1 MSKTPTLASV
11 NGTTLSGAQ
20 LKTFLTGIVA
30 AFRTIGMQE
39 TDRATITSDTTLTVQ
54 NCGLVLVD
62 CTGGNVALTLPTS
75 GATTDDA
82 IYNIRRLDSTTN
94 TLTVTRGGSDTIE
107 GASTAVSIGTLNNWA
122 IQLPAGGTD
131 WKVTGRSRSGV
142 NPITSDF
149 PGHGR
154 CRLSFQSSTALILT
168 PYNGNTIVING
179 QVVTIPSAGVTLS
192 NSGTS
197 NNTTYFI
204 YAYLSSGVL
213 TLERSTTGH
222 STDTTTGVEIKT
234 GDATRTLVG
243 MARSVGLPTPFWV
256 DSTTDRLVL
265 SYFNRKERIASSS
278 FSSTVTTTS
287 TSYVDLSSPSYPDW
301 LTWADEPVKFSVTG
315 ACENTGAN
323 ATVTSIGVDG
333 ATPQD
338 VFNQS
343 RHGETT
349 PVSLQLANTF
359 SEGYHYST
367 VLGRVGAGT
376 GSWAGSGTVG
386 ERTTHQA
393 IVMG

>member
-94 TLTVTRGGSDTIE
+94 TLTVSSGGSDTIE
-107 GASTAVSIGTLNNWA
+107 GASTAVTIGALNTWA
-122 IQLPAGGTD
+122 IQLPAGGSD
-131 WKVTGRSRSGV
+131 WKVTGRSRVGV

-154 CRLSFQSSTALILT
+154 CRLSRQSGAALILT
-168 PYNGNTIVING
+168 PFNGNTIVING
-179 QVVTIPSAGVTLS
+179 QVVTIPSAGVKLS
-192 NSGTS
+192 NSGVS
-197 NNTTYFI
+197 NSTLYYI
-204 YAYLSSGVL
+204 YAYLNSGVL
-213 TLERSTTGH
+213 TLERSATGH

-243 MARSVGLPTPFWV
+243 MAR
-256 DSTTDRLVL
+256 TDIGGAWSDTAAYRCVL
-265 SYFNRKERIASSS
+265 SYFNRLGKVGSVAFGSPQ
-278 FSSTVTTTS
+278 TTTS
-287 TSYVDLSSPSYPDW
+287 TSYVSLGSIVTEW
-301 LTWADEPVKFSVTG
+301 LTWADEPVKFSVNG
-315 ACENTGAN
+315 GVNNSGAN
-323 ATVTSIGVDG
+323 GTFTSIGVDG
-333 ATPQD
+333 TTAEE
-338 VFNQS
+338 VCS
-343 RHGETT
+343 RMEGTNSVPIGLSH
-349 PVSLQLANTF
+349 SNSF

-367 VLGRVGAGT
+367 VLGRVSAGT
-376 GSWAGSGTVG
+376 GNWSGSGTASI
-386 ERTTHQA
+386 RTTHQA

>member
-30 AFRTIGMQE
+30 AFRTNGMQE
-39 TDRATITSDTTLTVQ
+39 TDRATITNDTTLTVQ

-94 TLTVTRGGSDTIE
+94 TLTVTLGGSDTIE
-107 GASTAVSIGTLNNWA
+107 GASTAVSIGALNNWA

-154 CRLSFQSSTALILT
+154 CRLSYQSTTALILT
-168 PYNGNTIVING
+168 PLNGNTIVING
-179 QVVTIPSAGVTLS
+179 QAVTIPSAGVTLS
-192 NSGTS
+192 NSGVSS
-197 NNTTYFI
+197 NTLYYI

-243 MARSVGLPTPFWV
+243 MARTAGTAWIYTNLQMF
-256 DSTTDRLVL
+256 VL
-265 SYFNRKERIASSS
+265 SYFNRRERVGNWL
-278 FSSTVTTTS
+278 FSATRTTTS
-287 TSYVDLSSPSYPDW
+287 TSYVEINSEIRLEW
-301 LTWADEPVKFSVTG
+301 LTWADEPVKFNVNGSVV
-315 ACENTGAN
+315 NSGAN
-323 ATVTSIGVDG
+323 NCITSIGVDG
-333 ATPQD
+333 TTPQD
-338 VFNQS
+338 AISVMLGTNRS
-343 RHGETT
+343 GCAISH
-349 PVSLQLANTF
+349 SNSF

-367 VLGRVGAGT
+367 VLGYVSAGT
-376 GSWAGSGTVG
+376 GSWLGSGTAG
-386 ERTTHQA
+386 DRTTHQA

>member
-39 TDRATITSDTTLTVQ
+39 NDRATITSDTTLTVQ

-75 GATTDDA
+75 GSTTDDA

-107 GASTAVSIGTLNNWA
+107 GASSLIPIGARGNLA
-122 IQLPAGGTD
+122 IQLPAGGSD
-131 WKVTGRSRSGV
+131 WKITGVSG
-142 NPITSDF
+142 PA
-149 PGHGR
+149 HGR
-154 CRLSFQSSTALILT
+154 CRLSYQSGTALILT

-179 QVVTIPSAGVTLS
+179 QVVTIPSSGVTLS

-197 NNTTYFI
+197 SSTVYFI
-204 YAYLSSGVL
+204 YAYLSSGAL
-213 TLERSTTGH
+213 TLEASTTGYAVD
-222 STDTTTGVEIKT
+222 SATGVSIKS

-243 MARSVGLPTPFWV
+243 MARTITGLAQWAGLSYNGVFTI
-256 DSTTDRLVL
+256 
-265 SYFNRKERIASSS
+265 SYFNRKEMVASNF
-278 FSSTVTTTS
+278 FSTTRTTTS
-287 TSYVDLSSPSYPDW
+287 TSYVELGTSGQRCEF
-301 LTWADEPVKFSVTG
+301 LTWADEPVKFSVNG
-315 ACENTGAN
+315 SVVNSGAN
-323 ATVTSIGVDG
+323 ACYTSIGVDG

-338 VFNQS
+338 VY
-343 RHGETT
+343 
-349 PVSLQLANTF
+349 SLMAGTVGQGLAISHANSF

-367 VLGRVGAGT
+367 VLGKVSAGT
-376 GSWAGSGTVG
+376 GSWLGSATTA